1 MYILAP
7 ISLFILRKKEPN
19 MERPYKVAY
28 PITPIV
34 SLVSALFIT
43 FCVVAFNLA
52 IIKWVLL
59 VYAVAIL
66 YYFIHGKNKIRPY
79 EEEFDLD

>member
-1 MYILAP
+1 
-7 ISLFILRKKEPN
+7 

-28 PITPIV
+28 PITPII
-34 SLVSALFIT
+34 SLISVLFIA

-66 YYFIHGKNKIRPY
+66 YYFLLGRKRLRPY